1 MTRKELFEF
10 CMAWKGIYPQFS
22 YSDEVF
28 EVIVEDFEEF
38 DAAVVKEAFKEVR
51 RNFDRMP
58 SMAEFRQVCVS
69 HARAGKR
76 SQKKEIEEKF
86 KTIPYLREYIVRQF
100 DKWLAAKSDD
110 ERNAIETRI
119 VNVNP
124 LLLSLYKGEWRKG
137 DPYVIEAAVIL
148 KEEEKAGR
156 WAFNNADFYQY
167 QERRQRENAERM
179 AQTKGK
185 LLYFPASIPT
195 PAQDEQIKTQ
205 RRDPEW
211 RQKKV
216 EMNEREHLQDLIRQ
230 RDLLKTGGI
239 SS

>member
-38 DAAVVKEAFKEVR
+38 DAATVKAAFKDVR
-51 RNFDRMP
+51 RSFERMP
-58 SMAEFRQVCVS
+58 SMIEFRQVCVS
-69 HARAGKR
+69 QTRADKR
-76 SQKKEIEEKF
+76 NLKKDIEAKF
-86 KTIPYLREYIVRQF
+86 QTVPFLREYIVRQF
-100 DKWLAAKSDD
+100 DKWLASKPAE
-110 ERNAIETRI
+110 ERDALESRV
-119 VNVNP
+119 VNINP
-124 LLLSLYKGEWRKG
+124 LLLTHFKDWRRG
-137 DPYVIEAAVIL
+137 DVFVIEAAVIL

-156 WAFNNADFYQY
+156 WKFDNADFQQY
-167 QERRQRENAERM
+167 QECRKRENAERM

-185 LLYFPASIPT
+185 LLYFPNSIPGR
-195 PAQDEQIKTQ
+195 EQMEQEKTQ